1 MCTRL
6 GGWGNMM
13 AVPIPWNKARNA
25 RLVRYLDADLG
36 QYEIAKL
43 MGCSQPSVSRAMA
56 RIGMS
61 PPPRQR
67 RAIEAGTRPKKT
79 DRPKTPRLCIGS
91 QCRDKADRSFMSNGP
106 GNRLCADCAD
116 FAARNGGAMV

>member
-1 MCTRL
+1 
-6 GGWGNMM
+6 M
-13 AVPIPWNKARNA
+13 AVPIPWSRARNA
-25 RLVRYLDADLG
+25 RLVKYLDANLD

-43 MGCSQPSVSRAMA
+43 LGCSQPSVSRAMT

-67 RAIEAGTRPKKT
+67 RSVNVRGRPRNDDT
-79 DRPKTPRLCIGS
+79 ARSLRDCIGV
-91 QCRDKADRSFMSNGP
+91 QCRDKPDRSFMSNGP
-106 GNRLCADCAD
+106 GNRLCADCTD